1 MILDNLND
9 SALYEGIN
17 PLFKQAFDYIK
28 SLDLATVELGKTVLV
43 DDELIV
49 MVNSTGLK
57 SPDKARME
65 VHNAFIDIHVPIST
79 VERFAWKHRSTLETE
94 SEPFDHE
101 NDAQHFEDAP
111 PTYVDVQPGEF
122 VIVFPNDA
130 HAGCIGSGEI
140 CKIVV
145 KVKVR

>member
-65 VHNAFIDIHVPIST
+65 VHKMLSSTSTFPFPPWNALPGSTEVPWKRNPNPST
-79 VERFAWKHRSTLETE
+79 MKTMPSILKMLRRLTSM
-94 SEPFDHE
+94 SSPE
-101 NDAQHFEDAP
+101 NL
-111 PTYVDVQPGEF
+111 
-122 VIVFPNDA
+122 
-130 HAGCIGSGEI
+130 
-140 CKIVV
+140 
-145 KVKVR
+145 

>member
-65 VHNAFIDIHVPIST
+65 VHNAFIDIHVPISN
-79 VERFAWKHRSTLETE
+79 RGTLCLE
-94 SEPFDHE
+94 
-101 NDAQHFEDAP
+101 AQK
-111 PTYVDVQPGEF
+111 YPGNG
-122 VIVFPNDA
+122 IRTLRP
-130 HAGCIGSGEI
+130 
-140 CKIVV
+140 
-145 KVKVR
+145 